1 MCVCVCWYVFV
12 PYTEYTVGFCFQVFS
27 REILPWCRWP
37 LPYNQLKSDIDITP
51 RNKITNLALLNPFR
65 PLDHFVTRI
74 LEEPAQL
81 YVALSR
87 FRSLESV
94 SISGLPS
101 RLPRISPTMQRA
113 VKFHESIGG
122 AADAPVQ

>member
-1 MCVCVCWYVFV
+1 MFV
-12 PYTEYTVGFCFQVFS
+12 PYTVGFCFQVFS

-37 LPYNQLKSDIDITP
+37 YNQLKSDIDITT
-51 RNKITNLALLNPFR
+51 RNKITNLALLNPFQ

-122 AADAPVQ
+122 AAEAPVQ